1 MSIFLIPK
9 VDKLEELGLFRPISL
24 CNVMYKVIS
33 KMLANRLRII
43 LPEIVSDHLLE
54 YVRGL
59 LGLGWLYSPLVLV
72 LIRDKGRLLKGQ
84 VSLAWELS
92 KPLYIRRGD
101 VSI

>member
-1 MSIFLIPK
+1 MGIYLAIRYLYSVK
-9 VDKLEELGLFRPISL
+9 SL
-24 CNVMYKVIS
+24 QTS
-33 KMLANRLRII
+33 KWSCY
-43 LPEIVSDHLLE
+43 VLE

-59 LGLGWLYSPLVLV
+59 LGLGWLYSPLVLG

-84 VSLAWELS
+84 VSLAWESS